1 MSIIICEELPQF
13 TKLDQKSTDI
23 LIKNNCALLIVLIV
37 EIFPIRQ
44 FTISTYY
51 ITSSSEYDQSELTV
65 FDIQFLD

>member
-51 ITSSSEYDQSELTV
+51 ITSSSEYDQSELTI